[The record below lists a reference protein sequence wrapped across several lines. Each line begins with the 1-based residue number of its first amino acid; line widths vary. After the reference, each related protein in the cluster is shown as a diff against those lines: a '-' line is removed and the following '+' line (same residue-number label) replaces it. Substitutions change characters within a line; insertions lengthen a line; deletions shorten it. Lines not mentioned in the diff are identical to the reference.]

1 MVPNGT
7 AYSNYPPFAN
17 NGTKTPPGGSPESA
31 KYALGMVPADTFPA
45 EWANYLFHGA
55 TAGITRLN
63 QDTGSIKKELNSI
76 LAAYNIANDASAFN
90 QLLQVFNKLYPQ
102 TANCD
107 TAAQTEVK
115 AVAVQGDI
123 QHAGTIYV
131 INMTNAN
138 TYGDG
143 STTYPKI
150 SINSGTAYPIC
161 DANGQYVGSGAWA
174 AGDTITVLFTGSKF
188 LMATR
193 APINSLVQGSLAPVT
208 SNAVYQIVHKI
219 ELPIGSWMAFEND
232 TAPSEDWLQA
242 GTTFNTNTYPDLATM
257 VGGNTVPEKF
267 DHERLGVVEEVK
279 SFFSTGGWTTN
290 KTIPYDGFILVSCWG
305 NSNDAVCYLNDVA
318 IFRWFATSS
327 YTSSESYN
335 VPVKKGDKMR
345 FSNAIDAVNARYYKH
360 PLFIKAK

>member
-63 QDTGSIKKELNSI
+63 LDTGSIKKELNSI
-76 LAAYNIANDASAFN
+76 LAAYNITNDASAFN

-102 TANCD
+102 IASCD

-131 INMTNAN
+131 IDMTNGN

-208 SNAVYQIVHKI
+208 SGAVYQIVQKI

-232 TAPSEDWLQA
+232 TAPNDTWVKA
-242 GTTFNTNTYPDLATM
+242 GETYSAGAYPSLYAMLGST
-257 VGGNTVPEKF
+257 TVPNRYDKS
-267 DHERLGVVEEVK
+267 RLGALETITI
-279 SFFSTGGWTTN
+279 STTSATP
-290 KTIPYDGFILVSCWG
+290 TEMQYDGILYIKYSERG
-305 NSNDAVCYLNDVA
+305 STPGRYYLNGTEV
-318 IFRWFATSS
+318 ITFGGGYSS
-327 YTSSESYN
+327 AESG
-335 VPVKKGDKMR
+335 VTFIVSKGDTVYCTLP
-345 FSNAIDAVNARYYKH
+345 NATPACNARFYKH